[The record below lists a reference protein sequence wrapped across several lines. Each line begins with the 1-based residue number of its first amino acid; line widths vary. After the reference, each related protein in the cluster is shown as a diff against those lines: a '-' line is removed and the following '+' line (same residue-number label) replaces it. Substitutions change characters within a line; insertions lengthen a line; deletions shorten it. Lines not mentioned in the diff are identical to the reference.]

1 MSFSQLLSILTARK
15 SLAIW
20 IFTIIVLATIVIS
33 LLLPKTYTATATLII
48 NTKGA
53 DPISGYSL
61 QAMMMPGYMATQVDI
76 LESRNVA
83 LKVVRNLNLE
93 SNPNAKEKF
102 EKATDGKGDIN
113 LWYADLFG
121 ENLEVEPS
129 KESSVIDVSYRAADP
144 DFAATM
150 ANAYA
155 TAYIDT
161 SLQLKTDPAKQAS
174 AFFDNQLKSLRE
186 NVEKSQ
192 AKLSAYQKEHGITS
206 TEGRLDVEMARLS
219 DLSSQLVVAQA
230 QTYDSNSRNSQLN
243 RGSASESPEILSNGL
258 IQGLKSQLVQAEARL
273 TDVSQRLGFNHPQY
287 QSALQDVE
295 NIRASIQKEIAKTSS
310 GVGQMARVSQQKE
323 AEIKASLAAQKE
335 RVLKLKSEQDEM
347 AVLVREL
354 DSAQRIYD
362 NALLRFGQTSMESQS
377 GQTDIAVLNSAT
389 PPLKSSSPKI
399 ILNIMVSIFLGA
411 ILATVAAMFAEVID
425 RRVRCA
431 EDLSTNLN
439 VPLLADLTNK
449 KTFSFSDWLKSKS
462 LLKQNKNKK
471 TLISKY
477 QFSTK

>member
-1 MSFSQLLSILTARK
+1 
-15 SLAIW
+15 
-20 IFTIIVLATIVIS
+20 V
-33 LLLPKTYTATATLII
+33 
-48 NTKGA
+48 
-53 DPISGYSL
+53 
-61 QAMMMPGYMATQVDI
+61 
-76 LESRNVA
+76 
-83 LKVVRNLNLE
+83 
-93 SNPNAKEKF
+93 
-102 EKATDGKGDIN
+102 
-113 LWYADLFG
+113 
-121 ENLEVEPS
+121 
-129 KESSVIDVSYRAADP
+129 
-144 DFAATM
+144 
-150 ANAYA
+150 
-155 TAYIDT
+155 
-161 SLQLKTDPAKQAS
+161 
-174 AFFDNQLKSLRE
+174 
-186 NVEKSQ
+186 
-192 AKLSAYQKEHGITS
+192 
-206 TEGRLDVEMARLS
+206 
-219 DLSSQLVVAQA
+219 
-230 QTYDSNSRNSQLN
+230 
-243 RGSASESPEILSNGL
+243 
-258 IQGLKSQLVQAEARL
+258 
-273 TDVSQRLGFNHPQY
+273 
-287 QSALQDVE
+287 
-295 NIRASIQKEIAKTSS
+295 
-310 GVGQMARVSQQKE
+310 ARVSQQKE

-425 RRVRCA
+425 RKVRCA

-462 LLKQNKNKK
+462 VLKQNKNKK